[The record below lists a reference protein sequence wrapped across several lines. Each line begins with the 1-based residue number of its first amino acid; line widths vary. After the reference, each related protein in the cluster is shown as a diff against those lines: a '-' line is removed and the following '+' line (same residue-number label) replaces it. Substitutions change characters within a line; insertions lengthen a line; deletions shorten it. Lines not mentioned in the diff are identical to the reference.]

1 MPATLEE
8 LCIVFGVRP
17 LVPSNEL
24 LVRGLVAVLLTK
36 TREYNSRRS
45 REFGEAESCRRV
57 QDTHL
62 LLWVLH
68 VVNVPEFVQL
78 VVIIALLPSLSSPMI
93 RIVAEQEK
101 IQPNQAFAEARPEV
115 VVL

>member
-1 MPATLEE
+1 
-8 LCIVFGVRP
+8 
-17 LVPSNEL
+17 
-24 LVRGLVAVLLTK
+24 
-36 TREYNSRRS
+36 
-45 REFGEAESCRRV
+45 
-57 QDTHL
+57 
-62 LLWVLH
+62 
-68 VVNVPEFVQL
+68 VNVPEFVQL